1 MKICKILFLLKQQR
15 FDIQYMKTKNKSRNA
30 VMWFPKTGA
39 IFVSLYF
46 VLCCAFVYPAA
57 TQASCWTRS
66 QSIIP
71 TCLRQWAVAIS
82 FMQANNQ
89 NPQWAKKA
97 TFTHLTEPPT
107 SQIFYPL
114 SLSKKLLS
122 QHICSHLA
130 LNIHRETVKSLFR
143 VINMRGRGKKTFP
156 KKKKNGCRPKGIC
169 LHLSKVSHSVL
180 LCSVVWLRKQQV
192 GSVLTSQSAK
202 VSRFR
207 GSGTPE
213 RDLISF
219 VL

>member
-15 FDIQYMKTKNKSRNA
+15 FDIQYMKKNKSRNA
-30 VMWFPKTGA
+30 VMWFPKTRA

-71 TCLRQWAVAIS
+71 KCRRQWAVAIS

-130 LNIHRETVKSLFR
+130 LNIHIETVKSLFR

-156 KKKKNGCRPKGIC
+156 KKKWLPSKR
-169 LHLSKVSHSVL
+169 HLSSFVKGEP
-180 LCSVVWLRKQQV
+180 LCSAAQGSLTPKAASWLSIDESISKGQQV
-192 GSVLTSQSAK
+192 
-202 VSRFR
+202 
-207 GSGTPE
+207 
-213 RDLISF
+213 
-219 VL
+219 